1 MSNRQ
6 EFVQV
11 VRNFDGIGS
20 FSLSSAQES
29 IYTDQ
34 AIHPESTAYN
44 LGGIVEIPGKI
55 DIETLKASIQYSAR
69 KFDTLRLTIS
79 ESDDGISQCIASS
92 INLAI
97 PTTTIL
103 DNCLERDAARSL
115 ALEFA
120 EKPMNLTG
128 ESSLWGVHIVQVGES
143 ETWLVYRFHH
153 IIADGFSVALI
164 IRDICKTYDALVS
177 GLKPNVLSDFTFAS
191 ILDREEQYLRSAR
204 FSSDQ
209 LFWNRKFDLS
219 NSTNIKER
227 DYRPHHEKSKNIS
240 INIARSEYSLTEE
253 VLARSQISMANFFI
267 ACLATVCSK
276 VRQSDA
282 ISIGISSHNRTTTI
296 EKAQGVGMIS
306 TVLPILVETG
316 DELAIEQLCKDV
328 SAQLRSVYRHRQF
341 QFAQVDSTGRR
352 GPSRTGTLYDVL
364 FSHEKFHD
372 SDDVQ
377 IDGRR
382 VKVQK
387 FESGYERAA
396 LAVYVRDYHSDED
409 IPVTV
414 HFRRDQTYQIEA
426 ERFVI
431 YLREIFALIAK
442 RGALPSHQVP
452 LICESE
458 RDQLLGEFN
467 DTACSFEGQ
476 HLTLHELVEQ
486 HARQT
491 PSATALVYGGQ

>member
-1 MSNRQ
+1 MNNRQ
-6 EFVQV
+6 EYVQV
-11 VRNFDGIGS
+11 GRNFDES
-20 FSLSSAQES
+20 DNFSLSSAQES

-55 DIETLKASIQYSAR
+55 DIETLKTSIRYSAR
-69 KFDTLRLTIS
+69 KFDALRITIS
-79 ESDDGISQCIASS
+79 ESGDGISQRIANS
-92 INLAI
+92 IDLVI

-103 DNCLERDAARSL
+103 DNRLERDAARSL

-120 EKPMNLTG
+120 EKSMNLTG
-128 ESSLWGVHIVQVGES
+128 ESNLWGIHIVQVGES

-164 IRDICKTYDALVS
+164 IRDICKTYDILAS
-177 GLKPNVLSDFTFAS
+177 GLKPNVSTDFTFFS
-191 ILDREEQYLRSAR
+191 IPDREEQYLRSAR

-209 LFWNRKFDLS
+209 LFWSGKFDFS
-219 NSTNIKER
+219 NLTNFNER

-240 INIARSEYSLTEE
+240 ITIPRSEYNLTEE

-276 VRQSDA
+276 VRQSDMV
-282 ISIGISSHNRTTTI
+282 SIGISSHNRTTTI
-296 EKAQGVGMIS
+296 EKKQGVGMIA
-306 TVLPILVETG
+306 TVLPILVEAG
-316 DELAIEQLCKDV
+316 AELAIEQLCKDV
-328 SAQLRSVYRHRQF
+328 SSQLRSAYRHRHF
-341 QFAQVDSTGRR
+341 QFAQRDSTGRR
-352 GPSRTGTLYDVL
+352 GPSRTGALYDVL

-372 SDDVQ
+372 GDDVH

-382 VKVQK
+382 VKVHK

-426 ERFVI
+426 ERFVT
-431 YLREIFALIAK
+431 YLRDIFALIAK

-452 LICESE
+452 LIGKSE

-467 DTACSFEGQ
+467 DTACTFEG
-476 HLTLHELVEQ
+476 
-486 HARQT
+486 
-491 PSATALVYGGQ
+491 